1 MNYHNGLLKK
11 IMFSGL
17 SLKLKFISSFI
28 AIILVLSIISM
39 MTFFTL
45 KSSMDKLDGIIQIA
59 LTANVLTEK
68 SITIRDALRQYLI
81 YKKPED
87 VKVVDDGLKEIDLSV
102 AKLKEVITDPD
113 GKSALQSVE
122 NLSEDYRSKVV
133 NTYQLKDAGKET
145 EATAANEVSVKV
157 GVFFNAG
164 TNDFISIELNNQKSL
179 KEKLSIRA
187 KHTGYLIFIEI
198 CIVAIMSIVG
208 AVLFSNRIANE
219 ISTLAKYAQRIA
231 EGDLKLKKI
240 TFKSQDDIAI
250 LGNAFNIMVE
260 NLRGFI
266 GKIEESSKG
275 VSYSADMLQENVEQ
289 SSKAIELT
297 SIAIQQVSVGASEQL
312 DRSQNTVN
320 VINELRIGNKRILE
334 NASKVLNTSGEAHE
348 AAILGDNKMSKLLEQ
363 IAVVEVKI
371 MTTQTITERLMTR
384 FVKIKLIIES
394 ISKVAQQTNILSL
407 NASIEAARAGQSGNG
422 FAVVAD
428 EIKKLAFVS
437 SYAARDITLMLNEIQ
452 HESKQVA
459 ENMLVGVQEV
469 KESNLLAEDARG
481 AFNQIVQKSSEVD
494 NQNKI
499 ITTEIEKMLDE
510 IIKVEEM
517 SKNISEIANQSSIG
531 SNEVAASIEEQT
543 AGLQEITASAHILS
557 DMAVSLKDLVSQF
570 MI

>member
-1 MNYHNGLLKK
+1 
-11 IMFSGL
+11 
-17 SLKLKFISSFI
+17 
-28 AIILVLSIISM
+28 M

-81 YKKPED
+81 YKKPGD